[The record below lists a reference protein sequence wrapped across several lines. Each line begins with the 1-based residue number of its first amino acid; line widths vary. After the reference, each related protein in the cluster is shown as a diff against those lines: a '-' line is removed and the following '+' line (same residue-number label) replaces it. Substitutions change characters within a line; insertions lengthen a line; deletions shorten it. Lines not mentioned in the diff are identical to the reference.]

1 MTTLMTYSGE
11 VAPDSGGTRT
21 GGLPLVHDD
30 FAWPDCATCEGPMQF
45 LAQLRLDGRDVLHVF
60 MCQNDPG
67 LCDEWDPTA
76 GGNRAFVLPANGVA
90 ATPPPNG
97 ETQLGAVSGV
107 EIVYTEDRDYN
118 EARENW
124 GRQRDVLGQFGG
136 VPSWIQADET
146 PDCAECG
153 DPMKFVAQLEEGH
166 DHRTAANFGGGCAY
180 AFRCEACRT
189 ATFLWQC

>member
-45 LAQLRLDGRDVLHVF
+45 LAQLHLEDDVLAVF
-60 MCQNDPG
+60 MCQNEPG
-67 LCDEWDPTA
+67 LCDEWDPAA
-76 GGNRAFVLPANGVA
+76 GGNQAFVLPANGVA

-97 ETQLGAVSGV
+97 ETRLGEVSGIALVDV
-107 EIVYTEDRDYN
+107 EGVGYDD
-118 EARENW
+118 ARENW
-124 GRQRDVLGQFGG
+124 GERRAVLGQFGG
-136 VPSWIQADET
+136 EPSWLQADET
-146 PDCAECG
+146 PGCPGCG
-153 DPMKFVAQLEEGH
+153 EPMKFVAQLEEGH

-180 AFRCEACRT
+180 AFRCEPCRN
-189 ATFLWQC
+189 AAFLWQC